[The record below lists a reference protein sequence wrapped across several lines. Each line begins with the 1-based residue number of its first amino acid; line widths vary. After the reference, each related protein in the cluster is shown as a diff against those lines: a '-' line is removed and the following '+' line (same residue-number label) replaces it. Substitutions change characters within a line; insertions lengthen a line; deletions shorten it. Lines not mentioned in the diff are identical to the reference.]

1 MKYSSLYTFFAFWII
16 ASTFVAAGL
25 DVYIRYSENAFEF
38 PMYFIF
44 FIATV
49 ISSLP
54 GFLVVWA
61 CIYFIQIS
69 SRPSRAKLIRFFKQ
83 LYTIAVIYGFLAALI
98 LYAFGFENT
107 FGFPGIAV
115 TIIGILVISIFI
127 TSEILSRRIAD
138 ALFIPGLS
146 HFSSLQ
152 IFAFIF
158 SSTHK
163 KTNMEISEQQTDPGK
178 PSHSYLAKGFITGF
192 LILLM
197 LIPTI
202 FIYNLVTER
211 QDRQQE
217 VVSEVSSK
225 WASAQTLSGP
235 FLVVPY
241 NYSVTNNDGKM
252 VPAIKNIIM
261 LPENLHVVGNITPE
275 ERKRSIYTVLLY
287 KSDLNFKG
295 NFNIKIPED
304 IIPENLDFKSARICF
319 SLSDF
324 KGIEEEMLLQY
335 NGETVHFAPGLPVAD
350 FGKTGLS
357 APVKFDSSFLNVPIN
372 FELNMKLKGSSQLH
386 FMPLSA
392 NSSFQLSSAW
402 PNPSFDG
409 NSLPGKHSVSEKG
422 FSANWDFNQ
431 ANLPFGTVM
440 SENDITKFETTQNNQ
455 VQYDEPQRNAHKNE
469 EVKNDLSFGVSLV
482 QPADQYDQTLR
493 SVKYAI
499 LIIGLSFAFFFI
511 IEIMQKKPFHPVQY
525 VLVGLALVIFYTLL
539 LSLSEYILFDYAYL
553 IAALATVSLISFYV
567 KSHFK
572 SWKTAGIFF
581 CLLSFLYGCIFILIR
596 LEDTA
601 LIVGSIGLFVIL
613 AIVMYASRKINW
625 YGNPGKIAYE

>member
-1 MKYSSLYTFFAFWII
+1 MKFIPLLTLFLYWLYTSLLSVTGFYIYILFLLNNFSLGLCLFVLVITMI
-16 ASTFVAAGL
+16 A
-25 DVYIRYSENAFEF
+25 
-38 PMYFIF
+38 
-44 FIATV
+44 
-49 ISSLP
+49 SLP
-54 GFLVVWA
+54 GFLFLWI
-61 CIYFIQIS
+61 CTYFIQRSFQTAQKKINQ
-69 SRPSRAKLIRFFKQ
+69 F
-83 LYTIAVIYGFLAALI
+83 LI
-98 LYAFGFENT
+98 LLYSTAFLY
-107 FGFPGIAV
+107 GIIAGLIASTASFSAADFL
-115 TIIGILVISIFI
+115 TIIIVTCIILIATFI
-127 TSEILSRRIAD
+127 TSRILIRKTAES
-138 ALFIPGLS
+138 LSVSGLEKYTS
-146 HFSSLQ
+146 AQ
-152 IFAFIF
+152 IFSFIF

-163 KTNMEISEQQTDPGK
+163 KTIMEITEQQPEPAK
-178 PSHSYLAKGFITGF
+178 SSNNYLLKGFITGF

-197 LIPTI
+197 MIPTI
-202 FIYNLVTER
+202 FIDNLVTER
-211 QDRQQE
+211 QNLQQE
-217 VVSEVSSK
+217 VVREVSSK

-241 NYSVTNNDGKM
+241 NYSVTNNDGKI
-252 VPAIKNIIM
+252 VPAKKNIIM

-295 NFNIKIPED
+295 NFNINITED
-304 IIPENLDFKSARICF
+304 IIPENLDFKTARICF

-324 KGIEEEMLLQY
+324 KGIEEEMLLQF
-335 NGETVHFAPGLPVAD
+335 NGETVHFSPGLPVAD

-357 APVKFDSSFLNVPIN
+357 APVQFDSSLLNAPIT

-392 NSSFQLSSAW
+392 NSSYQLTSAW
-402 PNPSFDG
+402 PHPSFDG
-409 NSLPGKHSVSEKG
+409 NTLPDKHSVSENG

-440 SENDITKFETTQNNQ
+440 SENDITKFETPQNNQ
-455 VQYDEPQRNAHKNE
+455 VQYDTPQRNADKNE
-469 EVKNDLSFGVSLV
+469 EVQNDLSFGVSLV

-493 SVKYAI
+493 CVKYAI

-525 VLVGLALVIFYTLL
+525 VLVGIALVIFYSLL

-553 IAALATVSLISFYV
+553 IAALATVLLISLYV
-567 KSHFK
+567 KAHFK

-581 CLLSFLYGCIFILIR
+581 GLLSCLYACIFILIR
-596 LEDTA
+596 LVDTA

-613 AIVMYASRKINW
+613 AIVMFASRKINW